1 MRSGTNQA
9 LRTLLR
15 VMPADLRPEPD
26 GDTVRI
32 SRGSTHWVFHPVWA
46 GEGLPAD
53 MRRVRN
59 MIAHSDLQLR
69 GIPVITAR
77 RMSPGA
83 REILNEEQL
92 SWADAG
98 GRAQI
103 VVPEEVYITRLDPIP
118 VDAGRLFKWSAAAD
132 AVAETLLTWQV
143 RQGSEAHAPLERPAE
158 IAETAGISIPHAAR
172 VLRQFDEQ
180 SYTAKIGAERGS
192 SAGREL
198 RDPGRMLSDW
208 AGQHVASVVHPAA
221 EFHVPWREQQQSIS
235 MLAGSLSDLDWAV
248 TGVAAADRIAPYL
261 TSVPTVDVYVSADAL
276 QEALHLLS
284 SRRDV
289 IQVDQGGRIRVFP
302 ESAYVFRLADR
313 QVGLHMASP
322 IRVYSD
328 LLRLGGRAAEAAE
341 YLREATIGF

>member
-1 MRSGTNQA
+1 MRSGINQA
-9 LRTLLR
+9 LQTLLR
-15 VMPADLRPEPD
+15 VVPPEFRPEPD

-32 SRGSTHWVFHPVWA
+32 SRGSTYWVFHPVWA

-53 MRRVRN
+53 VRRVRN
-59 MIAHSDLQLR
+59 MITHSSLQPR

-83 REILNEEQL
+83 REILSEEQL

-118 VDAGRLFKWSAAAD
+118 VDAGRRFKWSAAAD
-132 AVAETLLTWQV
+132 AVAETLLAWQV
-143 RQGSEAHAPLERPAE
+143 RQGPDAHEPLERPAE
-158 IAETAGISIPHAAR
+158 IAETAGVSIPHAAR

-192 SAGREL
+192 SAGRAL

-208 AGQHVASVVHPAA
+208 AGHHAASSLTAAA
-221 EFHVPWREQQQSIS
+221 EFHVPWREHQLSIS
-235 MLAGSLSDLDWAV
+235 MLAESLSNLDWAV

-261 TSVPTVDVYVSADAL
+261 TSIPTVDIYVSADAL
-276 QEALHLLS
+276 QEALQLLS
-284 SRRDV
+284 SQRDV
-289 IQVDQGGRIRVFP
+289 MQVDQGGRVRVFA
-302 ESAYVFRLADR
+302 ESEYVFRLADH
-313 QVGLHMASP
+313 QDGLRVASP